1 VYVFALCG
9 ITLIRNFFEEVV
21 LIRVFRDVVSW
32 WVLTCVV
39 MNFRVLC
46 KGSWGGGH

>member
-1 VYVFALCG
+1 MWYYFDKK
-9 ITLIRNFFEEVV
+9 FFEGVV
-21 LIRVFRDVVSW
+21 LIRVVRNVVSW